1 MSHKTCYCLIKILFL
16 KLMFV
21 DNTDLNNFHENYL
34 PECLLIPPV
43 TTYHLI
49 CATTP
54 VRVVVAKMCK
64 PENTTKERFGAF
76 SRFRHYG
83 PPTQQ
88 CFGLRLFVFR
98 NESAQQL
105 HMRLKFIYMVR
116 LASMHNS
123 TLDMSI

>member
-1 MSHKTCYCLIKILFL
+1 
-16 KLMFV
+16 MFV

-54 VRVVVAKMCK
+54 VRVDVAKMCK

-76 SRFRHYG
+76 SPLRPADSTMFR
-83 PPTQQ
+83 PTT
-88 CFGLRLFVFR
+88 FRLPTR
-98 NESAQQL
+98 KCTAITHAPKIYL
-105 HMRLKFIYMVR
+105 HDTIGQH
-116 LASMHNS
+116 A
-123 TLDMSI
+123 